1 LLLAKIGD
9 EAWLGESLLMDYRG
23 KMLENKDRSKP
34 NIVWIMANDM
44 GYGDL
49 TYAFA
54 LCSLHPDPIGSL
66 N

>member
-1 LLLAKIGD
+1 MLLAKIGD

-49 TYAFA
+49 TYSFA